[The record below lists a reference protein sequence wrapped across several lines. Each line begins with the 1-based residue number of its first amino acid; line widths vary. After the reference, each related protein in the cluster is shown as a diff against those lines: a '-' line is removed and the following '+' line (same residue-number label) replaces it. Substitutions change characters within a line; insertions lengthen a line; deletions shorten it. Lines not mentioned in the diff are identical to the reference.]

1 MSHQRSPAPHSN
13 ESGGTQRWRRVVS
26 AMPLGATGSSRAMS
40 PGATGSSRAMSPVHA
55 ALPTAVELQRTVS
68 QGQAEQTLS
77 EIEAQVH
84 SFVARTAQV
93 DAAARELIEL
103 RRRPHVDQRRV
114 DAVQAMLR
122 DAIATMHLPSTVPP
136 APAPAAASAAS
147 AQGPFPPLSYCSGGD
162 AVGHGELVAAPPERQ
177 RKHYRRHNLRA
188 DQVRSAAA
196 PRALSDRWPWAR
208 ALPHRFATRL
218 TFPRRV
224 HRRGY
229 SQNGSTRITRTRT
242 RRSRRR

>member
-1 MSHQRSPAPHSN
+1 M
-13 ESGGTQRWRRVVS
+13 
-26 AMPLGATGSSRAMS
+26 
-40 PGATGSSRAMSPVHA
+40 
-55 ALPTAVELQRTVS
+55 
-68 QGQAEQTLS
+68 
-77 EIEAQVH
+77 
-84 SFVARTAQV
+84 
-93 DAAARELIEL
+93 
-103 RRRPHVDQRRV
+103 
-114 DAVQAMLR
+114 
-122 DAIATMHLPSTVPP
+122 PSTRYD
-136 APAPAAASAAS
+136 
-147 AQGPFPPLSYCSGGD
+147 GPGLLSDSGWARMEPIGYLSYCSGD

-218 TFPRRV
+218 MFPRRV

-229 SQNGSTRITRTRT
+229 SQNGSTRTTRTRT

>member
-1 MSHQRSPAPHSN
+1 MSHQRSPAPQSN

-26 AMPLGATGSSRAMS
+26 AMPL
-40 PGATGSSRAMSPVHA
+40 GATGSSRAMSPVHA

-122 DAIATMHLPSTVPP
+122 DAIATMHLPSTVPVP
-136 APAPAAASAAS
+136 PAPAAASAAS
-147 AQGPFPPLSYCSGGD
+147 AQGPFPPLSYCSGD

-196 PRALSDRWPWAR
+196 PRALSRWPWAR
-208 ALPHRFATRL
+208 ALPHCFATRL
-218 TFPRRV
+218 MFPRRV

-229 SQNGSTRITRTRT
+229 SQNGSTRTTRTRT

>member
-26 AMPLGATGSSRAMS
+26 AMPLGATGSA
-40 PGATGSSRAMSPVHA
+40 RAMSPVHA

-122 DAIATMHLPSTVPP
+122 DAIATMHLPSTVPVP
-136 APAPAAASAAS
+136 PAPAAASAAS
-147 AQGPFPPLSYCSGGD
+147 AQGPFPPLSYCSGD
-162 AVGHGELVAAPPERQ
+162 AVGHGELAAAPPERQ

-196 PRALSDRWPWAR
+196 PRALSRWPWAR
-208 ALPHRFATRL
+208 ALPHCFATRL
-218 TFPRRV
+218 MFPRRV

-229 SQNGSTRITRTRT
+229 SQNGSTRTTRTRT

>member
-26 AMPLGATGSSRAMS
+26 AMPLGASGSA
-40 PGATGSSRAMSPVHA
+40 RAMSPVHA

-122 DAIATMHLPSTVPP
+122 DAIATMHLPSTVPVP
-136 APAPAAASAAS
+136 PAPAAASAAS
-147 AQGPFPPLSYCSGGD
+147 AQGPFPPLSYHSGGD

-196 PRALSDRWPWAR
+196 PRALNDRWPWAR
-208 ALPHRFATRL
+208 ARPHRFATRL
-218 TFPRRV
+218 MFPRRV

-229 SQNGSTRITRTRT
+229 SPNGSTRITRTRT